1 MGDLVR
7 CLICGYKCCQRCP
20 KCGAAYPLKHTEEF
34 HFYSQLYREQYLVIK
49 YIQRVRI
56 YETIINKILQLG
68 KTKTLNSNIKFL
80 DVGASVGVSL
90 ILFEQYGK
98 AMGVELNI
106 PELRQWHR
114 FLGIEHALIYINED
128 DNIEE
133 FYETLSDK
141 VNGIDFIFLMDV
153 LRFIPLPTLI
163 DELVKCLKE
172 NGALVIKEVNP
183 DNRKVM
189 EARISGKHGDAIL
202 YSPKTIMYLAR
213 KNKLDVNW
221 YLIASSID
229 NLAIPLRYSLLRI
242 LKPSAYVAV
251 LRRKVQHDCCHSS
264 T

>member
-7 CLICGYKCCQRCP
+7 CLMCGYKYYQSQRCP
-20 KCGAAYPLKHTEEF
+20 RCGAVYPLKHTEEF
-34 HFYSQLYREQYLVIK
+34 HFYSQLYSDQYLVIK

-56 YETIINKILQLG
+56 YETIINKILRLE
-68 KTKTLNSNIKFL
+68 KDTKFL
-80 DVGASVGVSL
+80 DIGASVGVSL
-90 ILFEQYGK
+90 ILFQQYGK

-133 FYETLSDK
+133 FYETLSEK
-141 VNGIDFIFLMDV
+141 VNGIDFVFLIDT
-153 LRFIPLPTLI
+153 LRCIPLPTLI

-183 DNRKVM
+183 DNRKIM
-189 EARISGKHGDAIL
+189 EARISRKHGDAIL

-221 YLIASSID
+221 YLIVSSID
-229 NLAIPLRYSLLRI
+229 NLAIPVPYSLLRI

-251 LRRKVQHDCCHSS
+251 LRRKIQHDCCHSS